1 MPLFKYVTLHHE
13 KPDRDRI
20 DILVNQEIRFT
31 QLGEFND
38 PFEMPVYI
46 EQAVEM
52 SELKQNVE
60 KNLREKVKTGY
71 QKLSPRAKRRE
82 PFKKFYKDFK
92 DRTLNELDQSLDGQ
106 HKKLTSDARGILQ
119 QAIQKNGVLSLT
131 ETQDNLLMWSHYSG
145 QHTGMVIEFDESHSF
160 FDELKITGDNSLL
173 FHRVKYSDIRPNWKT
188 IKHRKMQDIMLTKS
202 SEWSYEKEVR
212 IVKAFS
218 DAKRTIPKL
227 PYDICLFDMPATAIK
242 RVILGARVSPADTDR
257 IKNILRTTPHLGHIR
272 LQQACLDERRFALNF
287 ADC

>member
-1 MPLFKYVTLHHE
+1 MLLFKYVTLDR
-13 KPDRDRI
+13 KNPDLDRI

-60 KNLREKVKTGY
+60 KNLR
-71 QKLSPRAKRRE
+71 A
-82 PFKKFYKDFK
+82 
-92 DRTLNELDQSLDGQ
+92 LDGQ

-119 QAIQKNGVLSLT
+119 QAIQNNGVLSLT

-160 FDELKITGDNSLL
+160 
-173 FHRVKYSDIRPNWKT
+173 
-188 IKHRKMQDIMLTKS
+188 LT
-202 SEWSYEKEVR
+202 
-212 IVKAFS
+212 
-218 DAKRTIPKL
+218 
-227 PYDICLFDMPATAIK
+227 
-242 RVILGARVSPADTDR
+242 
-257 IKNILRTTPHLGHIR
+257 N
-272 LQQACLDERRFALNF
+272 
-287 ADC
+287 